1 MAVKKILLL
10 GDERL
15 YAISKSLKIEDKA
28 LAEAVAK
35 DLEDTLLDFRQK
47 NGFGRA
53 IAAPQIGKAIRMIYM
68 NLQGKVTVFV
78 NPVLHFPDPNQ
89 FELWDDCMS
98 FPTLEVLVKR
108 YTTCHV
114 TYMNLDFEPC
124 EITLKGDL
132 AELFQHEYD
141 HLDGILATQR
151 ALNEKSFRVKSVTI
165 SKVFA
170 QDADEVKHLFMTV
183 LEDLYSREGI
193 LERFQEELNS
203 EMETKAQQLDES
215 IRIQSEAPAYVQWP
229 MYLVA
234 KKDGKCVGT
243 IALTNP
249 NHLISDHM
257 EIYVEALGIQVPE
270 VSSVLV
276 LPEYQGSGIGI
287 RLLEAAKS
295 FLKDASLNHFFL
307 DCGYTQS
314 QPYWKRQLGE
324 PTLVLEN
331 FWDKGIH
338 HMIWDCSI

>member
-1 MAVKKILLL
+1 MTVKKILLL

-15 YAISKSLKIEDKA
+15 YHISKNLTEADKT

-68 NLQGKVTVFV
+68 NLQGNVTVFV
-78 NPVLHFPDPNQ
+78 NPVLSFPDPNQ

-98 FPTLEVLVKR
+98 FPDLEVLVRR
-108 YTTCHV
+108 YKTCHV
-114 TYMNLDFEPC
+114 TYLNLNFELC
-124 EITLKGDL
+124 EITFNGDL
-132 AELFQHEYD
+132 SELFQHEYD

-151 ALNEKSFRVKSVTI
+151 ALSEKGFRVKTATV
-165 SKVFA
+165 SKVYA
-170 QDADEVKHLFMTV
+170 QDADEVKFLFKTV
-183 LEDLYSREGI
+183 LEDLYKREGI

-203 EMETKAQQLDES
+203 ELETKSQQLDES
-215 IRIQSEAPAYVQWP
+215 IKIHSESQGSVQWP
-229 MYLVA
+229 LYLMA

-243 IALTNP
+243 IALTSP
-249 NHLISDHM
+249 NHLITDHLDTK
-257 EIYVEALGIQVPE
+257 VENLAIQIPE

-276 LPEYQGSGIGI
+276 LPEYQGSGIGV
-287 RLLEAAKS
+287 RLLEAAKTI
-295 FLKDASLNHFFL
+295 LKDVSLNHFYL

-324 PTLVLEN
+324 PTLVLEH
-331 FWDKGIH
+331 FWDEGIH
-338 HMIWDCSI
+338 HMIWDHTI